1 MNPYV
6 IPDDGFFRTI
16 NVSGGRSS
24 GYLLYK
30 ILYAN
35 GGLPKTA
42 KAVFANTGK
51 EREETLEFIHEI
63 ETRWSVPIVWLEHT
77 RDESRRGV
85 RGDPKNTFKTVDF
98 KTASRNGEPFETLI
112 ESRKFLPNII
122 SRICTSELKVSTI
135 DRYLVREL
143 GLSLKSTRRV
153 LGIRH
158 DEPRRW
164 QKAMLENCQME
175 YPMVRDKVSRSD
187 VHAFWTEQPFNLG
200 IRSERGNC
208 DLCYLKGKQNLLET
222 IREEP
227 KRADWW
233 IAQEEKVSGYRSH
246 DRKKEVDQFSNRW
259 SFRELREEALSQS
272 KLDGWNEAVA
282 DCFCGD

>member
-98 KTASRNGEPFETLI
+98 
-112 ESRKFLPNII
+112 
-122 SRICTSELKVSTI
+122 
-135 DRYLVREL
+135 
-143 GLSLKSTRRV
+143 
-153 LGIRH
+153 
-158 DEPRRW
+158 
-164 QKAMLENCQME
+164 
-175 YPMVRDKVSRSD
+175 
-187 VHAFWTEQPFNLG
+187 LG

-233 IAQEEKVSGYRSH
+233 IAQELKVSGYRSH